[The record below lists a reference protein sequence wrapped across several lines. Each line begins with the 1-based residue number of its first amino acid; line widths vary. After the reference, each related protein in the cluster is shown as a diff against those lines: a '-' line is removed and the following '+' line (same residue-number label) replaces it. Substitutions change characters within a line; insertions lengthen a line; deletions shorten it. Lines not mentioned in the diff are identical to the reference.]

1 MSKIKLKINKNVAL
15 AITAIAV
22 LMGGLLINKF
32 AIKKNAQ
39 NTNDA
44 YIRADISRISPQIS
58 GVVTEVLVQD
68 NQWVKEG
75 ELLAVIDPREF
86 TVALSQAAA
95 QEQSARARQDDA
107 KANLTRQQALIAAA
121 EAQLQSAKAELQFA
135 HQEKIRYHKMANTGA
150 GSQQAAQQAT
160 TRVQTMTASV
170 AQAEA
175 SLKAAQNMLQILEA
189 KQADSNAE
197 LTLAQAK
204 KAMAELNLSYT
215 RITAPISGVIG
226 KKSLRVGEFVKPGDA
241 LMAIVPQNKLY
252 IIANYQETQLENIT
266 HGQVVDISIDTFP
279 GQILKGYVDSIAPAS
294 GVSFSPIAPENAT
307 GNFTKIVQRIPVKI
321 IFDNNTDHAAM
332 MDALRVGMSADVTI
346 NTRDG
351 SHWWTKLGSTQNS
364 ATLPTEW
371 WVVLNLSMN
380 EWSPKP
386 HCLPKGIGRKGNLTL
401 RALFRSLIRK

>member
-32 AIKKNAQ
+32 AIKKTAQ

-95 QEQSARARQDDA
+95 QEQSAHARQDDA

-150 GSQQAAQQAT
+150 GSQQAAQQAAQQAT

-175 SLKAAQNMLQILEA
+175 SLKAAKNMLQVLEA

-204 KAMAELNLSYT
+204 KEMAELNLSYT
-215 RITAPISGVIG
+215 RITAPIGGIIG

-279 GQILKGYVDSIAPAS
+279 GKILKGYVDSIAPAS
-294 GVSFSPIAPENAT
+294 GVSFSPVAPENAT

-321 IFDNNTDHAAM
+321 IFDSNADHAAM

-346 NTRDG
+346 NTLDG
-351 SHWWTKLGSTQNS
+351 S
-364 ATLPTEW
+364 
-371 WVVLNLSMN
+371 
-380 EWSPKP
+380 
-386 HCLPKGIGRKGNLTL
+386 R
-401 RALFRSLIRK
+401 

>member
-15 AITAIAV
+15 AIIAIVV

-95 QEQSARARQDDA
+95 QEQSTRARQDDA
-107 KANLTRQQALIAAA
+107 KANLMRQQALIAAA
-121 EAQLQSAKAELQFA
+121 EAQLQSARAELQFA
-135 HQEKIRYHKMANTGA
+135 YQEKTRYHKMANTGA

-160 TRVQTMTASV
+160 TRVQTVTASV

-175 SLKAAQNMLQILEA
+175 SLKAAKNMLQVLEA

-215 RITAPISGVIG
+215 RITAPIGGVIG

-294 GVSFSPIAPENAT
+294 GVSFSPVAPENAT

-321 IFDNNTDHAAM
+321 VFDSNTEHAQM
-332 MDALRVGMSADVTI
+332 MNALRVGMSADVTI
-346 NTRDG
+346 NTLDG
-351 SHWWTKLGSTQNS
+351 S
-364 ATLPTEW
+364 
-371 WVVLNLSMN
+371 
-380 EWSPKP
+380 
-386 HCLPKGIGRKGNLTL
+386 R
-401 RALFRSLIRK
+401 